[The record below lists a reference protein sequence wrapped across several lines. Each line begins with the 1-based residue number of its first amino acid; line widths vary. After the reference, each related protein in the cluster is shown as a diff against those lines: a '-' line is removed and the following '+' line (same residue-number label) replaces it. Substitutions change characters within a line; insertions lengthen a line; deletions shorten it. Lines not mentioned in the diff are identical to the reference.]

1 MNKDKRKHYRFR
13 LTDESIDYIDDYAVL
28 HNVPYSSRT
37 ESLERIIKEHKK
49 YSEEKFS
56 LEYIV
61 ESVSKEVSKS
71 VQIALQKSIVNE
83 VNRVRLGTNN
93 ADRNTQIIIELLQG
107 FMQNENIEHIITTD
121 DNKPS
126 FLNEVEE
133 LIKKRIT
140 KQKQRKDN
148 K

>member
-1 MNKDKRKHYRFR
+1 M
-13 LTDESIDYIDDYAVL
+13 TDESIDYIDDYAVL